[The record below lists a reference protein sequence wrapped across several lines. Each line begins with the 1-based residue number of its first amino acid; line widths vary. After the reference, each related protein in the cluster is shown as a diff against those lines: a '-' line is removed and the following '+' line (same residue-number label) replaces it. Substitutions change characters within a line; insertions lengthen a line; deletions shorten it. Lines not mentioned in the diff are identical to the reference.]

1 MAEAS
6 RAERTSFRYRLGRR
20 SGPRGQ
26 LRVRTRARWPGRCA
40 RHHRRGPGAFRSPAT
55 CCGSGG
61 GARRQHFASRC
72 ARAGARRAHGA
83 RRPRRDP
90 PHSRRFHGGGG
101 RRRRRRPLD
110 VVTGNGEAV
119 VGRAKVVI
127 TDYVWESLDVERK
140 TLGDLAEIV
149 ALKTKKPE
157 EFLSEARDCDAL
169 LNTYA
174 GPITAEA
181 MSGMPRC
188 KIIARYGIGV
198 DTIDLEAATQA
209 GIIVTNNPT
218 YCIEE
223 VAEQTM
229 ALILAS
235 ARKIPVRAAAFGLAV
250 LYSDPF
256 VKEGQ
261 FKVPGKAVDLD
272 TLLRDS
278 DFVSLHPPL
287 TPQTRKMI
295 GEAAFGKMKPTA
307 VLVNCARGP
316 IVDTDALVR
325 ALDAKQIAGAAL
337 DTVDPEPLPDP
348 HPLRGRDNVIL
359 NPHVAWYSEQAMAGL
374 QAGAPGEVR
383 RVLSG
388 EWPVN
393 VVNRAVKAKNRAGL

>member
-1 MAEAS
+1 M
-6 RAERTSFRYRLGRR
+6 
-20 SGPRGQ
+20 
-26 LRVRTRARWPGRCA
+26 
-40 RHHRRGPGAFRSPAT
+40 GAK
-55 CCGSGG
+55 
-61 GARRQHFASRC
+61 
-72 ARAGARRAHGA
+72 
-83 RRPRRDP
+83 
-90 PHSRRFHGGGG
+90 
-101 RRRRRRPLD
+101 
-110 VVTGNGEAV
+110 
-119 VGRAKVVI
+119 AKVVL
-127 TDYVWESLDVERK
+127 TDYVWESLDAEKK
-140 TLGDLAEIV
+140 TLEGLADH
-149 ALKTKKPE
+149 LPLQTKKPE
-157 EFLSEARDCDAL
+157 EFLAQAEDCDAL

-174 GPITAEA
+174 GPITAQVMA
-181 MSGMPRC
+181 RMSKCR
-188 KIIARYGIGV
+188 IIARYGIGV
-198 DTIDLEAATQA
+198 DTIDLDAATQA

-235 ARKIPVRAAAFGLAV
+235 ARKIPFYDRMVRAGRWEVPAGKPIFRLVGRTLGLVGFGNIARQVAARAAAFGLAV

-256 VKEGQ
+256 VKDGQ
-261 FKVPGKAVDLD
+261 FEVPGKAVDLD
-272 TLLRDS
+272 TLLRES

-295 GEAAFGKMKPTA
+295 GEAAFGRMKRTA
-307 VLVNCARGP
+307 VLINCARGP

-325 ALDAKQIAGAAL
+325 ALDAKRIAGAAL

-388 EWPVN
+388 EWPLN
-393 VVNRAVKAKNRAGL
+393 VVNQAVKAKNRASL